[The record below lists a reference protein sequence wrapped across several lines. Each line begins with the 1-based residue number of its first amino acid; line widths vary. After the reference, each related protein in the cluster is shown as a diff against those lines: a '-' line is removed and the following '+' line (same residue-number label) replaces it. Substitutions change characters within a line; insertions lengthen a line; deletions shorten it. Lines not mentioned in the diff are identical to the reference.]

1 MLLLAVLNSILNNL
15 KSQHIADEVK
25 KVDDKVTKNSSDFL
39 GFQSRLKQKEDLS
52 TDLEREASFN
62 RGNYYYNKQSYFLF
76 KPKSKSYNRDV
87 GKSNSWISAG
97 IHNDIKNTDLLSV
110 KNLPPTSSKIRSS
123 LPRLIY
129 QNNRLS
135 ILFEVNYMKQTKNG
149 YAHGSGL
156 NIYIVY
162 KLNDLNDKEDSKIR
176 NTVNP
181 DFTAQSCLLGA
192 VKMPPD
198 AENNV
203 HYKYSGYGICYGRCK
218 GYI

>member
-1 MLLLAVLNSILNNL
+1 MLLLAVIDSILNDL

-52 TDLEREASFN
+52 TDLEREVSFN

-87 GKSNSWISAG
+87 GKINSCISAG

-110 KNLPPTSSKIRSS
+110 KNLPPTSSKIRNF

-135 ILFEVNYMKQTKNG
+135 ILFEANYMKQTKNG

-176 NTVNP
+176 NTVNS
-181 DFTAQSCLLGA
+181 DFTAQNCLLGA
-192 VKMPPD
+192 VKIPPD

-203 HYKYSGYGICYGRCK
+203 HYK
-218 GYI
+218 